1 MKQRFTRVGL
11 VLAAL
16 LCLGGTSW
24 AQSMIKG
31 SVRTTSNEPLIGV
44 SILVKGTT
52 TGTVTDYDGNFEL
65 TSPAK
70 EGTLVFSYTGYRAVE
85 KTFSS
90 SVNMLDVVMEED
102 IAKLDEVVVT
112 GLASGVK
119 RSNSGNAVTTVS
131 GDELTGQTR
140 QQTLDNALYGKIP
153 GVNMSANSGA
163 PGGGINVQLRGLSTL
178 GAGSSQPLYIIDGV
192 YVDNSTIRTGRTQL
206 SGASGGA
213 SASNQDDAANR
224 IADIN
229 PDDIEKIE
237 VLKGPSAAA
246 IYGTR
251 ANAGVIV
258 ITTKKGQSGETKVS
272 FSQDIGQ
279 ARGQNFQ
286 EFDTW
291 DEAKI
296 NAYYGGGAPAQ
307 LAALQ
312 QAQNEGRVTDWEDYF
327 YGERPLL
334 SNTQLSVSGGNNKT
348 QFYVSG
354 GILSEDG
361 IIKNTGFD
369 RYSLRANIDHR
380 ISDRL
385 KVSLNS
391 AYYKSDSDRG
401 FTGNQNNTGGSIG
414 YSIAYTPS
422 YANLFPDANGNYP
435 DNPYFNDNPI
445 AIRDLT
451 TNNQKVD
458 RFVTAATLDWDIMRG
473 ASSYLKF
480 RLNGGVDYLS
490 GNSLVHLPEVLQHQR
505 ASANPGDVM
514 WGRQDNLNTNIQA
527 FLIFNADLG
536 SINSTTSVGAVRLD
550 QDGEFQLTR
559 GRGLSG
565 GQTNLAWARV
575 VSVQEQTN
583 SQVTDLGFVAQEDL
597 NWKDRLIAS
606 LGVRMDRSTL
616 NNKQDEYYLF
626 PKASLAANLH
636 NFDFWGLDFIN
647 QFKLRA
653 AYGETGGLPRFGV
666 TFESLTPQLIGGN
679 LGGQVGTRGVDP
691 NLVPE
696 TAQELEF
703 GVDLALLNNFLTLE
717 ATVYNKQVK
726 DLILDLRPAE
736 STGILAIA
744 TNAADLVN
752 RGFEIGLGLNP
763 VRSQNFNWST
773 KILYWTNESEI
784 TRLDIPAFTTGGFGP
799 SLGTYL
805 IAQDYSPTAIVGLPS
820 GQATPAGGYTIY
832 GDRQPDFQLSWTNSI
847 NFLKNFDLNFLFHY
861 QGGGSAINLSALL
874 WDDGGTTPNW
884 DGDDDGDETPNGLDR
899 LIEWSGGNTSV
910 YIGETSY
917 LKLRELGLY
926 YTIPGLFNK
935 TIKRLKLGVS
945 ANNVLLWTNYNSYD
959 PEVSNFGS
967 QPIFGNIEVAPFPS
981 SRRFFFH
988 IKADF

>member
-391 AYYKSDSDRG
+391 AY
-401 FTGNQNNTGGSIG
+401 
-414 YSIAYTPS
+414 
-422 YANLFPDANGNYP
+422 
-435 DNPYFNDNPI
+435 
-445 AIRDLT
+445 
-451 TNNQKVD
+451 
-458 RFVTAATLDWDIMRG
+458 
-473 ASSYLKF
+473 
-480 RLNGGVDYLS
+480 
-490 GNSLVHLPEVLQHQR
+490 
-505 ASANPGDVM
+505 
-514 WGRQDNLNTNIQA
+514 
-527 FLIFNADLG
+527 
-536 SINSTTSVGAVRLD
+536 
-550 QDGEFQLTR
+550 
-559 GRGLSG
+559 
-565 GQTNLAWARV
+565 
-575 VSVQEQTN
+575 
-583 SQVTDLGFVAQEDL
+583 
-597 NWKDRLIAS
+597 
-606 LGVRMDRSTL
+606 
-616 NNKQDEYYLF
+616 
-626 PKASLAANLH
+626 
-636 NFDFWGLDFIN
+636 
-647 QFKLRA
+647 
-653 AYGETGGLPRFGV
+653 
-666 TFESLTPQLIGGN
+666 
-679 LGGQVGTRGVDP
+679 
-691 NLVPE
+691 
-696 TAQELEF
+696 
-703 GVDLALLNNFLTLE
+703 
-717 ATVYNKQVK
+717 
-726 DLILDLRPAE
+726 
-736 STGILAIA
+736 
-744 TNAADLVN
+744 
-752 RGFEIGLGLNP
+752 
-763 VRSQNFNWST
+763 
-773 KILYWTNESEI
+773 
-784 TRLDIPAFTTGGFGP
+784 
-799 SLGTYL
+799 
-805 IAQDYSPTAIVGLPS
+805 
-820 GQATPAGGYTIY
+820 
-832 GDRQPDFQLSWTNSI
+832 
-847 NFLKNFDLNFLFHY
+847 
-861 QGGGSAINLSALL
+861 
-874 WDDGGTTPNW
+874 
-884 DGDDDGDETPNGLDR
+884 
-899 LIEWSGGNTSV
+899 
-910 YIGETSY
+910 
-917 LKLRELGLY
+917 
-926 YTIPGLFNK
+926 
-935 TIKRLKLGVS
+935 
-945 ANNVLLWTNYNSYD
+945 
-959 PEVSNFGS
+959 
-967 QPIFGNIEVAPFPS
+967 
-981 SRRFFFH
+981 
-988 IKADF
+988 

>member
-1 MKQRFTRVGL
+1 
-11 VLAAL
+11 
-16 LCLGGTSW
+16 
-24 AQSMIKG
+24 MIKG

-52 TGTVTDYDGNFEL
+52 TGTVTDYEGNFEL
-65 TSPAK
+65 NSPAK

-85 KTFSS
+85 KTFAS
-90 SVNMLDVVMEED
+90 SVNMMDVVMEED

-119 RSNSGNAVTTVS
+119 RSNSGNAVTTIS

-192 YVDNSTIRTGRTQL
+192 YVDNSTIRTGRTQV

-312 QAQNEGRVTDWEDYF
+312 QARSEGRVTDWEDFF

-369 RYSLRANIDHR
+369 RYSLRANVDHR

-473 ASSYLKF
+473 TSSYLKF

-505 ASANPGDVM
+505 AGANPGDVM

-703 GVDLALLNNFLTLE
+703 GVDLALFNNLVTVE

-752 RGFEIGLGLNP
+752 RGFELGLGFNP
-763 VRSQNFNWST
+763 VPARISAGRRSSC
-773 KILYWTNESEI
+773 
-784 TRLDIPAFTTGGFGP
+784 TGRM
-799 SLGTYL
+799 S
-805 IAQDYSPTAIVGLPS
+805 
-820 GQATPAGGYTIY
+820 
-832 GDRQPDFQLSWTNSI
+832 R
-847 NFLKNFDLNFLFHY
+847 
-861 QGGGSAINLSALL
+861 
-874 WDDGGTTPNW
+874 
-884 DGDDDGDETPNGLDR
+884 
-899 LIEWSGGNTSV
+899 
-910 YIGETSY
+910 
-917 LKLRELGLY
+917 KLRASTFRPSPRAALA
-926 YTIPGLFNK
+926 
-935 TIKRLKLGVS
+935 RRW
-945 ANNVLLWTNYNSYD
+945 VL
-959 PEVSNFGS
+959 
-967 QPIFGNIEVAPFPS
+967 I
-981 SRRFFFH
+981 
-988 IKADF
+988 